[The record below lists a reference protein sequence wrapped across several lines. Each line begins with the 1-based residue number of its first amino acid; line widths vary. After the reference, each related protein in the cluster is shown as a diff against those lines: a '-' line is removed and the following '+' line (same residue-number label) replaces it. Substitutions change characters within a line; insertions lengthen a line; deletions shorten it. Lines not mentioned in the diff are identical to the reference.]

1 MSLSP
6 LRKQAE
12 HILQR
17 AGVDMSTPTGYS
29 KKMAVLLEHG
39 GQYGLTPIAK
49 RPDGELSRIL
59 GPGRLMMKQ
68 IRVELLSISVPPA
81 KHSRKDPEV
90 LDASARRLLARVGL
104 SPNISRRSYPRR
116 LAQLLRIGAV
126 YGLDALENATDS
138 QIQAVFGLGVFTERQ
153 RELKV
158 IQFLANPPATP
169 KPSISD
175 HEFLQFL
182 LENEPAPQPLE
193 RQLRV
198 PKARAQ
204 KATGNSKKKSVKANY
219 GWQEKALQAWLKNGR
234 RGVVEAATGSGKT
247 RVGIRIASE
256 FVHQGGC
263 VLIVTP
269 TRDLVEQWI
278 TEAEDA
284 QIKVWADSDAEL
296 LLQNGTPGIG
306 VVTYARAGTQKFLS
320 AAKAG
325 KQKPQLLVADEA
337 HHLGSDVQGKNILL
351 HTWQASLGLTA
362 TLERSDGAVE
372 EINKKIGEVVY
383 RYTVKQAIQ
392 DGVLAPF
399 HYVTLGVE
407 LEDEIRDKYEEV
419 DAKVRSWA
427 GKLLGEVGVSAM
439 PKNFM
444 KFAQEQKKAGVPG
457 ARFAAGMYVSFWN
470 KRRNL
475 VAGSRAKL
483 LALKKLRLETTG
495 VHLLSFAET
504 EPAAQAAAE
513 ALTVE
518 PHFIVEFISGSLSKS
533 RRRQLRDAFSDETL
547 AGLVGPKLLDEGI
560 NLPEADLGIVLA
572 KSSSNVQLIQRLGRV
587 LRRKK
592 SKRDAVFLTLFANGT
607 YEDPYTKSRNEDKD
621 LRLQGVIE
629 ASIEGRP
636 IKLTDSPPDIRK
648 LRRLLTG

>member
-1 MSLSP
+1 MSLSQ

-12 HILQR
+12 QILQR

-81 KHSRKDPEV
+81 KHLRKDAEV
-90 LDASARRLLARVGL
+90 LGASAKRLLDRVRL
-104 SPNISRRSYPRR
+104 NPNIFRRSYPRR

-126 YGLDALENATDS
+126 YGLDALENATNS

-153 RELKV
+153 RELKIV
-158 IQFLANPPATP
+158 QFLANPPATP
-169 KPSISD
+169 KPSVSD
-175 HEFLQFL
+175 HELSQFL
-182 LENEPAPQPLE
+182 AENMPASKLRE
-193 RQLRV
+193 R
-198 PKARAQ
+198 PSRATAA
-204 KATGNSKKKSVKANY
+204 KPHRPVAAAKEKISAANY
-219 GWQEKALQAWLKNGR
+219 GWQEKALRAWLKNDR
-234 RGVVEAATGSGKT
+234 RGVIEAATGSGKT

-278 TEAEDA
+278 TEAEEA

-306 VVTYARAGTQKFLS
+306 VVTYARAGTEKFLS

-372 EINKKIGEVVY
+372 MINNKIGGVVY

-399 HYVTLGVE
+399 HYVTLGVD
-407 LEDEIRDKYEEV
+407 LEAEIRDEYEEF
-419 DAKVRSWA
+419 DARVRSWA
-427 GKLLGEVGVSAM
+427 GKLLAQSGVSGM

-444 KFAQEQKKAGVPG
+444 KFAQEQKKLGV
-457 ARFAAGMYVSFWN
+457 FAASMYVSYWN

-475 VAGSRAKL
+475 VAGSHAKL
-483 LALKKLRLETTG
+483 LALKKARLETTK
-495 VHLLSFAET
+495 VQLLSFAET

-513 ALTVE
+513 TLSVTPNFV
-518 PHFIVEFISGSLSKS
+518 VEFISGTLSKS
-533 RRRQLRDAFSDETL
+533 KRKQLLEEFRTSRI
-547 AGLVGPKLLDEGI
+547 AGLIGPKLLDEGI

-572 KSSSNVQLIQRLGRV
+572 KSSSSVQLIQRLGRV

-592 SKRDAVFLTLFANGT
+592 SRRDAVFLTLFALST
-607 YEDPYTKSRNEDKD
+607 YEDPYTKVRSEEKD
-621 LRLQGVIE
+621 LRLQEVIE

-636 IKLTDSPPDIRK
+636 IKLTDSPSDIRE
-648 LRRLLTG
+648 LRRLLME

>member
-1 MSLSP
+1 MPPSSL
-6 LRKQAE
+6 RAQAE
-12 HILQR
+12 QILQR
-17 AGVDMSTPTGYS
+17 AGVDMRTPRGYA
-29 KKMAVLLEHG
+29 KKLEVLIEHG
-39 GQYGLTPIAK
+39 GEFGLFGLAK
-49 RPDGELSRIL
+49 KPDGELSRIL

-68 IRVELLSISVPPA
+68 IRDELLRISAPPA
-81 KHSRKDPEV
+81 KHLRKSPETV
-90 LDASARRLLARVGL
+90 EAGARRLLERTGL
-104 SPNISRRSYPRR
+104 KPSIFKQSYPRR
-116 LAQLLRIGAV
+116 LAQLLRIGVV
-126 YGLDALENATDS
+126 YGLQALEDATDK
-138 QIQAVFGLGVFTERQ
+138 QIQEVFGIGVLTERQ
-153 RELKV
+153 RELKI
-158 IQFLANPPATP
+158 IQFLTTPTAATDQ
-169 KPSISD
+169 SASD
-175 HEFLQFL
+175 DELVQFL
-182 LENEPAPQPLE
+182 LGNESASKPPE

-198 PKARAQ
+198 PKARPL
-204 KATGNSKKKSVKANY
+204 KPTDKSKEKSSPANY

-256 FVHQGGC
+256 FVKQGGC

-278 TEAEDA
+278 TEAEDT

-296 LLQNGTPGIG
+296 LLQSGTPGIA
-306 VVTYARAGTQKFLS
+306 VATYARAGTAKFLS

-325 KQKPQLLVADEA
+325 RRKPQLLVADEA
-337 HHLGSDVQGKNILL
+337 HHLGSDVQGKHILS
-351 HTWQASLGLTA
+351 HTWHASLGLTA

-372 EINKKIGEVVY
+372 EINEKIGAVVY
-383 RYTVKQAIQ
+383 RYSVKQAVK
-392 DGVLAPF
+392 DGVLAAF

-407 LEDEIRDKYEEV
+407 LEDEIRAEYEEI

-427 GKLLGEVGVSAM
+427 GKLLGEVGVASI

-444 KFAQEQKKAGVPG
+444 KFAQEQKKLGVFS
-457 ARFAAGMYVSFWN
+457 ASMYVSFWN

-483 LALKKLRLETTG
+483 LALKKARLETTG

-518 PHFIVEFISGSLSKS
+518 PHYIVEFISGSLSKS

-547 AGLVGPKLLDEGI
+547 SGLVGPKLLDEGI

-592 SKRDAVFLTLFANGT
+592 SRRDAVFLTLFARGT
-607 YEDPYTKSRNEDKD
+607 YEDPYTKVRSEDKD
-621 LRLQGVIE
+621 LRLKEVIE

-636 IKLTDSPPDIRK
+636 IKLTDSPSDTRELRK
-648 LRRLLTG
+648 LLTG

>member
-1 MSLSP
+1 MSLSQ

-12 HILQR
+12 QILQR

-39 GQYGLTPIAK
+39 GQYGLAPIAK

-81 KHSRKDPEV
+81 KHLRKDPEV
-90 LDASARRLLARVGL
+90 LGASAKRLLDRVGL
-104 SPNISRRSYPRR
+104 NPNIFRRSYPRR

-126 YGLDALENATDS
+126 YGLNALENATDN

-153 RELKV
+153 RELKIV
-158 IQFLANPPATP
+158 QFLANPPATP
-169 KPSISD
+169 KPSVSD
-175 HEFLQFL
+175 HEPSQFL
-182 LENEPAPQPLE
+182 AENMPASKLRE
-193 RQLRV
+193 R
-198 PKARAQ
+198 PSRATAA
-204 KATGNSKKKSVKANY
+204 KPHRPVAAAKEKISAANY
-219 GWQEKALQAWLKNGR
+219 GWQEKALRAWLKNDR
-234 RGVVEAATGSGKT
+234 RGVIEAATGSGKT

-278 TEAEDA
+278 TEAEDT

-296 LLQNGTPGIG
+296 LLQSGTPGIA
-306 VVTYARAGTQKFLS
+306 VATYARAGTAKFLS

-325 KQKPQLLVADEA
+325 RRKPQLLVADEA
-337 HHLGSDVQGKNILL
+337 HHLGSDVQGKHILS
-351 HTWQASLGLTA
+351 HTWHASLGLTA

-372 EINKKIGEVVY
+372 EINEKIGAVVY
-383 RYTVKQAIQ
+383 RYSVKQAVK
-392 DGVLAPF
+392 DGVLAAF

-407 LEDEIRDKYEEV
+407 LEDEIRAEYEEI

-427 GKLLGEVGVSAM
+427 GKLLGEVGVASI

-444 KFAQEQKKAGVPG
+444 KFAQEQKKLGVFS
-457 ARFAAGMYVSFWN
+457 ASMYVSFWN

-483 LALKKLRLETTG
+483 LALKKARLETTG

-518 PHFIVEFISGSLSKS
+518 PHYIVEFISGSLSKS

-547 AGLVGPKLLDEGI
+547 SGLVGPKLLDEGI

-592 SKRDAVFLTLFANGT
+592 SRRDAVFLTLFARGT
-607 YEDPYTKSRNEDKD
+607 YEDPYTKVRSEDKD
-621 LRLQGVIE
+621 LRLKEVIE

-636 IKLTDSPPDIRK
+636 IKLTDSPSDTRELRK
-648 LRRLLTG
+648 LLTG

>member
-1 MSLSP
+1 M
-6 LRKQAE
+6 R
-12 HILQR
+12 
-17 AGVDMSTPTGYS
+17 TPRGYA
-29 KKMAVLLEHG
+29 KKLEVLIEHG
-39 GQYGLTPIAK
+39 GEFGLFGLAK
-49 RPDGELSRIL
+49 KPDGELSRIL

-68 IRVELLSISVPPA
+68 IRDELLRISAPPA
-81 KHSRKDPEV
+81 KHLRKSPETV
-90 LDASARRLLARVGL
+90 EAGARRLLERAGL
-104 SPNISRRSYPRR
+104 KPSIFRRSYPRR
-116 LAQLLRIGAV
+116 RAQLMRIGMV
-126 YGLDALENATDS
+126 YGLQALEDATNS
-138 QIQAVFGLGVFTERQ
+138 QIQEVFGIGALTERQ
-153 RELKV
+153 RELKI
-158 IQFLANPPATP
+158 IQFLTTTPATP
-169 KPSISD
+169 KPPTNFD
-175 HEFLQFL
+175 DFLQFL
-182 LENEPAPQPLE
+182 LEKEPAPQPTE
-193 RQLRV
+193 RQRRV
-198 PKARAQ
+198 PKAGPQ
-204 KATGNSKKKSVKANY
+204 KSTNKSKEKGSPANY
-219 GWQEKALQAWLKNGR
+219 GWQEKALRAWLKNGR
-234 RGVVEAATGSGKT
+234 HGVIEAATGSGKT

-256 FVHQGGC
+256 FVNQGGC

-296 LLQNGTPGIG
+296 LLQSGTPGIG
-306 VVTYARAGTQKFLS
+306 VATYARAGTEKFLS

-325 KQKPQLLVADEA
+325 KRKPQLIVADEV
-337 HHLGSDVQGKNILL
+337 HHLGSDVQGKHILS

-372 EINKKIGEVVY
+372 EINKKIGAVVY

-407 LEDEIRDKYEEV
+407 LEDEIRPEYEEI

-427 GKLLGEVGVSAM
+427 GKLLGEVGMSSM
-439 PKNFM
+439 PSNFM
-444 KFAQEQKKAGVPG
+444 KFAQEQKKLGV
-457 ARFAAGMYVSFWN
+457 FAAGMYVTFWN
-470 KRRNL
+470 RRRNL
-475 VAGSRAKL
+475 VAGSHAKL
-483 LALKKLRLETTG
+483 LALKKARLETTG

-504 EPAAQAAAE
+504 EAAAQAAAE

-547 AGLVGPKLLDEGI
+547 SGLVGPKLLDEGI

-592 SKRDAVFLTLFANGT
+592 SRRDAVFLTLFARGT
-607 YEDPYTKSRNEDKD
+607 YEDPYTKVRSEDKD
-621 LRLQGVIE
+621 LRLQEVIE

-636 IKLTDSPPDIRK
+636 IKLTDSPSDIRE
-648 LRRLLTG
+648 LRKLLTG

>member
-1 MSLSP
+1 
-6 LRKQAE
+6 
-12 HILQR
+12 
-17 AGVDMSTPTGYS
+17 V
-29 KKMAVLLEHG
+29 
-39 GQYGLTPIAK
+39 
-49 RPDGELSRIL
+49 
-59 GPGRLMMKQ
+59 
-68 IRVELLSISVPPA
+68 
-81 KHSRKDPEV
+81 
-90 LDASARRLLARVGL
+90 
-104 SPNISRRSYPRR
+104 
-116 LAQLLRIGAV
+116 
-126 YGLDALENATDS
+126 
-138 QIQAVFGLGVFTERQ
+138 
-153 RELKV
+153 
-158 IQFLANPPATP
+158 
-169 KPSISD
+169 
-175 HEFLQFL
+175 QFL
-182 LENEPAPQPLE
+182 LGNESASKPPE

-198 PKARAQ
+198 PKARPL
-204 KATGNSKKKSVKANY
+204 KPTDKSKEKSSPANY

-256 FVHQGGC
+256 FVKQGGC

-278 TEAEDA
+278 TEAEDT

-296 LLQNGTPGIG
+296 LLQSGTPGIA
-306 VVTYARAGTQKFLS
+306 VATYARAGTAKFLS

-325 KQKPQLLVADEA
+325 RRKPQLLVADEA
-337 HHLGSDVQGKNILL
+337 HHLGSDVQGKHILS
-351 HTWQASLGLTA
+351 HTWHASLGLTA

-372 EINKKIGEVVY
+372 EINEKIGAVVY
-383 RYTVKQAIQ
+383 RYSVKQAVK
-392 DGVLAPF
+392 DGVLAAF

-407 LEDEIRDKYEEV
+407 LEDEIRAEYEEI

-427 GKLLGEVGVSAM
+427 GKLLGEVGVASI

-444 KFAQEQKKAGVPG
+444 KFAQEQKKLGVFS
-457 ARFAAGMYVSFWN
+457 ASMYVSFWN

-483 LALKKLRLETTG
+483 LALKKARLETTG

-518 PHFIVEFISGSLSKS
+518 PHYIVEFISGSLSKS

-547 AGLVGPKLLDEGI
+547 SGLVGPKLLDEGI

-592 SKRDAVFLTLFANGT
+592 SRRDAVFLTLFARGT
-607 YEDPYTKSRNEDKD
+607 YEDPYTKVRSEDKD
-621 LRLQGVIE
+621 LRLKEVIE

-636 IKLTDSPPDIRK
+636 IKLTDSPSDTRELRK
-648 LRRLLTG
+648 LLTG

>member
-1 MSLSP
+1 M
-6 LRKQAE
+6 R
-12 HILQR
+12 
-17 AGVDMSTPTGYS
+17 TPRGYA
-29 KKMAVLLEHG
+29 KKLEVLIEHG
-39 GQYGLTPIAK
+39 GEFGLFGLAK
-49 RPDGELSRIL
+49 KPDGELSRIL

-68 IRVELLSISVPPA
+68 IRDELLRISAPPA
-81 KHSRKDPEV
+81 KHLRKSPETV
-90 LDASARRLLARVGL
+90 EAGARRLLERTGL
-104 SPNISRRSYPRR
+104 KPSIFKQSYPRR
-116 LAQLLRIGAV
+116 LAQLLRIGVV
-126 YGLDALENATDS
+126 YGLQALEDATDK
-138 QIQAVFGLGVFTERQ
+138 QIQEVFGIGVLTERQ
-153 RELKV
+153 RELKI
-158 IQFLANPPATP
+158 IQFLTTPTAATDQ
-169 KPSISD
+169 SASD
-175 HEFLQFL
+175 DELVQFL
-182 LENEPAPQPLE
+182 LGNESASKPPE

-198 PKARAQ
+198 PKARPL
-204 KATGNSKKKSVKANY
+204 KPTDKSKEKSSPANY

-256 FVHQGGC
+256 FVKQGGC

-278 TEAEDA
+278 TEAEDT

-296 LLQNGTPGIG
+296 LLQSGTPGIA
-306 VVTYARAGTQKFLS
+306 VATYARAGTAKFLS

-325 KQKPQLLVADEA
+325 RRKPQLLVADEA
-337 HHLGSDVQGKNILL
+337 HHLGSDVQGKHILS
-351 HTWQASLGLTA
+351 HTWHASLGLTA

-372 EINKKIGEVVY
+372 EINEKIGAVVY
-383 RYTVKQAIQ
+383 RYSVKQAVK
-392 DGVLAPF
+392 DGVLAAF

-407 LEDEIRDKYEEV
+407 LEDEIRAEYEEI

-427 GKLLGEVGVSAM
+427 GKLLGEVGVASI

-444 KFAQEQKKAGVPG
+444 KFAQEQKKLGVFS
-457 ARFAAGMYVSFWN
+457 ASMYVSFWN

-483 LALKKLRLETTG
+483 LALKKARLETTG

-518 PHFIVEFISGSLSKS
+518 PHYIVEFISGSLSKS

-547 AGLVGPKLLDEGI
+547 SGLVGPKLLDEGI

-592 SKRDAVFLTLFANGT
+592 SRRDAVFLTLFARGT
-607 YEDPYTKSRNEDKD
+607 YEDPYTKVRSEDKD
-621 LRLQGVIE
+621 LRLKEVIE

-636 IKLTDSPPDIRK
+636 IKLTDSPSDTRELRK
-648 LRRLLTG
+648 LLTG

>member
-1 MSLSP
+1 M
-6 LRKQAE
+6 R
-12 HILQR
+12 
-17 AGVDMSTPTGYS
+17 TPRGYE
-29 KKMAVLLEHG
+29 KKLKVLIEHG
-39 GQYGLTPIAK
+39 GEFGLFGLVK
-49 RPDGELSRIL
+49 KPDGELSRIL
-59 GPGRLMMKQ
+59 GPGRLTMKQ
-68 IRVELLSISVPPA
+68 IRDELLRISAPPA
-81 KHSRKDPEV
+81 KHLRNSPEAV
-90 LDASARRLLARVGL
+90 EASARRLFERVGL
-104 SPNISRRSYPRR
+104 KPSIFRRRYPRR
-116 LAQLLRIGAV
+116 LAQLMRIGVV
-126 YGLDALENATDS
+126 YGLNALEDATNS
-138 QIQAVFGLGVFTERQ
+138 QIQEVFGVGALTERQ
-153 RELKV
+153 RELKI
-158 IQFLANPPATP
+158 IQFLTTTP
-169 KPSISD
+169 VTPEPSTKHD
-175 HEFLQFL
+175 ELLQFL
-182 LENEPAPQPLE
+182 LENEPAPKPPE

-198 PKARAQ
+198 PKASPQ
-204 KATGNSKKKSVKANY
+204 KSTDKSERKSSPANY
-219 GWQEKALQAWLKNGR
+219 GWQEKALRAWLKNDR
-234 RGVVEAATGSGKT
+234 RGVIEAATGSGKT

-256 FVHQGGC
+256 FANQGGC

-278 TEAEDA
+278 MEADDA
-284 QIKVWADSDAEL
+284 QIKVWADADAEL
-296 LLQNGTPGIG
+296 LLQSGTPGIG
-306 VVTYARAGTQKFLS
+306 VATYARAGTEKFLS

-325 KQKPQLLVADEA
+325 KRKPQLIVADEA
-337 HHLGSDVQGKNILL
+337 HHLGSDVQGKHILL

-362 TLERSDGAVE
+362 TLERSDNAVE
-372 EINKKIGEVVY
+372 EINKRIGAVVY

-407 LEDEIRDKYEEV
+407 LEDEIRVEYQEI

-427 GKLLGEVGVSAM
+427 GKLLGEVGVSSM

-444 KFAQEQKKAGVPG
+444 KFAQEQKKLGVFS
-457 ARFAAGMYVSFWN
+457 ASMYVTFWN

-483 LALKKLRLETTG
+483 LALKKARLETTG

-518 PHFIVEFISGSLSKS
+518 PHFIVEFISGSLSKA

-607 YEDPYTKSRNEDKD
+607 YEDPYTKARNEDKD
-621 LRLQGVIE
+621 LRLQEVIE

-636 IKLTDSPPDIRK
+636 IKLTDSPSGIRE
-648 LRRLLTG
+648 LRRLLTD

>member
-1 MSLSP
+1 MPPSSL
-6 LRKQAE
+6 RAQAE
-12 HILQR
+12 QILQR
-17 AGVDMSTPTGYS
+17 AGVDMSTPNGYA
-29 KKMAVLLEHG
+29 KKMEVLLEHSG
-39 GQYGLTPIAK
+39 VFGLVRVAK
-49 RPDGELSRIL
+49 TPDGELSRIL
-59 GPGRLMMKQ
+59 GPGRLSMKE
-68 IRVELLSISVPPA
+68 IRLELARISAPPA
-81 KHSRKDPEV
+81 KYLRNSPEAV
-90 LDASARRLLARVGL
+90 EAGARRLLERVGMKP
-104 SPNISRRSYPRR
+104 SVFRRSYPRR
-116 LAQLLRIGAV
+116 LAQLMRIGVV
-126 YGLDALENATDS
+126 YGLQALEDATNS
-138 QIQAVFGLGVFTERQ
+138 QIQEVFGIGALTERQ
-153 RELKV
+153 RELTI
-158 IQFLANPPATP
+158 IQFLTTTPATP
-169 KPSISD
+169 EPSTNFD
-175 HEFLQFL
+175 DFLQFL
-182 LENEPAPQPLE
+182 LESEPAPQPPT

-198 PKARAQ
+198 PKARSQ
-204 KATGNSKKKSVKANY
+204 KTADNSKKKSVKANY
-219 GWQEKALQAWLKNGR
+219 GWQENALQAWLKNGR

-296 LLQNGTPGIG
+296 LLQNGAPGIG
-306 VVTYARAGTQKFLS
+306 VVTYARAGTEKFLS

-325 KQKPQLLVADEA
+325 QQKPQLLVADEA

-351 HTWQASLGLTA
+351 HTWHASLGLTA

-372 EINKKIGEVVY
+372 EINKKIGAVVY

-407 LEDEIRDKYEEV
+407 LEDEIRAEYEEI

-427 GKLLGEVGVSAM
+427 GKLLGEVGMSSM

-444 KFAQEQKKAGVPG
+444 KFAQEQRKLGV
-457 ARFAAGMYVSFWN
+457 FAAGMYVTFWN
-470 KRRNL
+470 RRRNL
-475 VAGSRAKL
+475 VAGSHAKL
-483 LALKKLRLETTG
+483 LALKKARLEKTG

-504 EPAAQAAAE
+504 EQAAQAAAE

-587 LRRKK
+587 LRQKK
-592 SKRDAVFLTLFANGT
+592 SRRDAVFLTLFARGT
-607 YEDPYTKSRNEDKD
+607 YEDPYVKVRNDDKD
-621 LRLQGVIE
+621 ARLQEVIE

-636 IKLTDSPPDIRK
+636 IRLTDSPSDIRE
-648 LRRLLTG
+648 LRRLLTE

>member
-1 MSLSP
+1 MSLSQ

-12 HILQR
+12 QILQR

-39 GQYGLTPIAK
+39 GQYGLAPIAK

-81 KHSRKDPEV
+81 KHLRKDPEV
-90 LDASARRLLARVGL
+90 LGASAKRLLDRVGL
-104 SPNISRRSYPRR
+104 NPNIFRRSYPRR

-126 YGLDALENATDS
+126 YGLNALENATDN

-153 RELKV
+153 RELKIV
-158 IQFLANPPATP
+158 QFLANPPATP
-169 KPSISD
+169 KPSVSD
-175 HEFLQFL
+175 HELSQFL
-182 LENEPAPQPLE
+182 AENMPASKLRE
-193 RQLRV
+193 R
-198 PKARAQ
+198 PSRATAA
-204 KATGNSKKKSVKANY
+204 KPHRPVAAAKEKISAANY
-219 GWQEKALQAWLKNGR
+219 GWQEKALRAWLKNDR
-234 RGVVEAATGSGKT
+234 RGVIEAATGSGKT

-278 TEAEDA
+278 TEAEEA

-306 VVTYARAGTQKFLS
+306 VVTYARAGTEKFLS

-372 EINKKIGEVVY
+372 MINNKIGGVVY

-399 HYVTLGVE
+399 HYVTLGVD
-407 LEDEIRDKYEEV
+407 LEAEIRDEYEEF
-419 DAKVRSWA
+419 DARVRSWA
-427 GKLLGEVGVSAM
+427 GKLLAQSGVSGM

-444 KFAQEQKKAGVPG
+444 KFAQEQKKLGV
-457 ARFAAGMYVSFWN
+457 FAASMYVSYWN

-475 VAGSRAKL
+475 VAGSHAKL
-483 LALKKLRLETTG
+483 LALKKARLETTK
-495 VHLLSFAET
+495 VQLLSFAET

-513 ALTVE
+513 TLSVTPNFV
-518 PHFIVEFISGSLSKS
+518 VEFISGTLSKS
-533 RRRQLRDAFSDETL
+533 KRKQLLEEFRTSRI
-547 AGLVGPKLLDEGI
+547 AGLIGPKLLDEGI

-572 KSSSNVQLIQRLGRV
+572 KSSSSVQLIQRLGRV

-592 SKRDAVFLTLFANGT
+592 SRRDAVFLTLFALST
-607 YEDPYTKSRNEDKD
+607 YEDPYTKVRSEEKD
-621 LRLQGVIE
+621 LRLQEVIE

-636 IKLTDSPPDIRK
+636 IKLTDSPSDIRE
-648 LRRLLTG
+648 LRRLLME

>member
-1 MSLSP
+1 
-6 LRKQAE
+6 
-12 HILQR
+12 
-17 AGVDMSTPTGYS
+17 MSTPNGYA
-29 KKMAVLLEHG
+29 KKMEVLLEHG
-39 GQYGLTPIAK
+39 GEFGLVRVAK
-49 RPDGELSRIL
+49 TPDGELSRIL
-59 GPGRLMMKQ
+59 GPGRLTMKQ
-68 IRVELLSISVPPA
+68 IRDELLRVSAPPA
-81 KHSRKDPEV
+81 KHLRNSPEAV
-90 LDASARRLLARVGL
+90 EAGARRLLERAGL
-104 SPNISRRSYPRR
+104 KPNIFRRSYPRR
-116 LAQLLRIGAV
+116 LAQLLRIGVV
-126 YGLDALENATDS
+126 YGLQALEDATDK
-138 QIQAVFGLGVFTERQ
+138 QIQEVFGIGVLTERQ
-153 RELKV
+153 RELKI
-158 IQFLANPPATP
+158 IQFLTTPTAATDQ
-169 KPSISD
+169 SASD
-175 HEFLQFL
+175 DELVQFL
-182 LENEPAPQPLE
+182 LGNESASKPPE

-198 PKARAQ
+198 PKARPL
-204 KATGNSKKKSVKANY
+204 KPTDKSKEKSSPANY

-234 RGVVEAATGSGKT
+234 RGVIEAATGSGKT

-306 VVTYARAGTQKFLS
+306 VVTYARAGTEKFLS

-325 KQKPQLLVADEA
+325 QKKPQLLVADEA

-372 EINKKIGEVVY
+372 EINKKIGAVVY

-427 GKLLGEVGVSAM
+427 GKLLGEVGVSVM

-444 KFAQEQKKAGVPG
+444 KFAQEQKKLGV
-457 ARFAAGMYVSFWN
+457 FSAGMYVTFWN
-470 KRRNL
+470 GRRNL

-483 LALKKLRLETTG
+483 LALKKARLETTG

-518 PHFIVEFISGSLSKS
+518 PHFIVEFISGSLSKL

-592 SKRDAVFLTLFANGT
+592 SRRDAVFLTLFARGT
-607 YEDPYTKSRNEDKD
+607 YEDPYSKVRSEGKD
-621 LRLQGVIE
+621 LRLQEVIE

-636 IKLTDSPPDIRK
+636 IKLTDSPSDIRE
-648 LRRLLTG
+648 LRKLLTG

>member
-1 MSLSP
+1 MSLSQ

-39 GQYGLTPIAK
+39 DQYGLTPIAK
-49 RPDGELSRIL
+49 RPDGELSRIF

-68 IRVELLSISVPPA
+68 IRVELLRISVPPA

-90 LDASARRLLARVGL
+90 LEASAKRLLARVGL
-104 SPNISRRSYPRR
+104 NPNIFRRSYPRR

-126 YGLDALENATDS
+126 YGLDALDNATDN

-153 RELKV
+153 RELKI
-158 IQFLANPPATP
+158 IQFLTTTPAIP
-169 KPSISD
+169 EPSTS
-175 HEFLQFL
+175 HHKFLQFQL
-182 LENEPAPQPLE
+182 ANEPAPKRPE
-193 RQLRV
+193 RQLKV
-198 PKARAQ
+198 MKAKPQ
-204 KATGNSKKKSVKANY
+204 KSTDKSKEKTSPANY
-219 GWQEKALQAWLKNGR
+219 GWQEKALRAWLKNDR

-256 FVHQGGC
+256 FVNQGGC

-306 VVTYARAGTQKFLS
+306 VVTYARAGTEKFLS

-444 KFAQEQKKAGVPG
+444 KFAQEQKKLGV
-457 ARFAAGMYVSFWN
+457 FSAGMYVNFWN
-470 KRRNL
+470 RRRNL

-483 LALKKLRLETTG
+483 LALKKARLETTG

-513 ALTVE
+513 ALTAE

-607 YEDPYTKSRNEDKD
+607 YEDPYTKARNEDKD
-621 LRLQGVIE
+621 LRLQEVIE
-629 ASIEGRP
+629 ASIEGQP
-636 IKLTDSPPDIRK
+636 IKLTDSPLDIRK

>member
-39 GQYGLTPIAK
+39 DQYGLTPIAK
-49 RPDGELSRIL
+49 RPDGELSRIF

-68 IRVELLSISVPPA
+68 IRVELLRISVPPA

-90 LDASARRLLARVGL
+90 LEASAKRLLARVGL
-104 SPNISRRSYPRR
+104 NPIIFRRSYPRR

-126 YGLDALENATDS
+126 YGLDALENATDTK
-138 QIQAVFGLGVFTERQ
+138 IQAVFGLGIFTERQ
-153 RELKV
+153 RELKI

-169 KPSISD
+169 KPSVSD
-175 HEFLQFL
+175 HDFLQFL
-182 LENEPAPQPLE
+182 AENTTASKPSGRQPRKTAAKPHRPAAAAE
-193 RQLRV
+193 GEIS
-198 PKARAQ
+198 A
-204 KATGNSKKKSVKANY
+204 ANY
-219 GWQEKALQAWLKNGR
+219 GWQENALRAWLKNER
-234 RGVVEAATGSGKT
+234 RGVIEAATGSGKT
-247 RVGIRIASE
+247 RVGIRIASD
-256 FVHQGGC
+256 FVSKGGC

-278 TEAEDA
+278 NEAEDA
-284 QIKVWADSDAEL
+284 GIKVRADSGADEL
-296 LLQNGTPGIG
+296 LKSGAPGIG
-306 VVTYARAGTQKFLS
+306 VVTYARAGTEKFLS

-325 KQKPQLLVADEA
+325 KRIPQLLIADEA
-337 HHLGSDVQGKNILL
+337 HHLGSDVQGKHILS
-351 HTWQASLGLTA
+351 HAWQASLGLTA

-372 EINKKIGEVVY
+372 MINNKIGGVVY

-399 HYVTLGVE
+399 HYVTLGVD
-407 LEDEIRDKYEEV
+407 LEAETRDEYEEF
-419 DAKVRSWA
+419 DARVRSWA
-427 GKLLGEVGVSAM
+427 GKLLAQSGVSGM

-444 KFAQEQKKAGVPG
+444 KFAQEQKKLGV
-457 ARFAAGMYVSFWN
+457 FAASMYVSYWN

-475 VAGSRAKL
+475 VAGSHAKL
-483 LALKKLRLETTG
+483 LALKKARLETTK
-495 VHLLSFAET
+495 VQLLSFAET

-513 ALTVE
+513 TLSVTPNFV
-518 PHFIVEFISGSLSKS
+518 VEFISGTLSKS
-533 RRRQLRDAFSDETL
+533 KRKQLLEEFRTSRI
-547 AGLVGPKLLDEGI
+547 AGLIGPKLLDEGI

-572 KSSSNVQLIQRLGRV
+572 KSSSSVQLIQRLGRV

-592 SKRDAVFLTLFANGT
+592 SRRDAVFLTLFALST
-607 YEDPYTKSRNEDKD
+607 YEDPYTKVRSEEKD
-621 LRLQGVIE
+621 LRLQEVIE

-636 IKLTDSPPDIRK
+636 IKLTDIPSDIRE
-648 LRRLLTG
+648 LRKLLTG